1 MAIAFKQT
9 YEGLSKSIDP
19 TGLTTN
25 ATERLLIHG
34 FTLDTDADEITQ
46 IAAAAATRGTPPVT
60 GLKIIAQSFARLAFN
75 VGQVVFA
82 WGLRDS
88 KEAIEM
94 DGTVSVVD
102 ASTVPTGSARQV
114 TAVMSGMISTPANL
128 VLQSTRTRQLFT
140 GKYVSVEDYG
150 HANRQQEIELGG
162 TRTEY
167 SQSRPPRRI
176 VTSLVASTSDD
187 ATIAAS
193 EWATFK
199 STANAAGLVVDKV
212 HPRAARVIKEYMGAA
227 AAEQILVRSKTTGVR
242 QQVKCIIDGGVAKVF
257 VATAKEFYSGVY
269 AATLTERETIV
280 VVRTFSISRADTLS
294 TVPDHPTKLL
304 KTNNATFLGL
314 SAGKV
319 MYLSTDAVTNIAGA
333 GPYPMQ
339 FAHSFLYLS
348 IGHILDIDGWLDE
361 IVTEED
367 VSGAP
372 AWFTA
377 SDLGVTATIPSQTD
391 FSVFLT

>member
-1 MAIAFKQT
+1 VLRRDQ
-9 YEGLSKSIDP
+9 
-19 TGLTTN
+19 
-25 ATERLLIHG
+25 R
-34 FTLDTDADEITQ
+34 
-46 IAAAAATRGTPPVT
+46 AAAQSAAQASPHELEQLRRHAGQRVLLVDDNPV
-60 GLKIIAQSFARLAFN
+60 N
-75 VGQVVFA
+75 
-82 WGLRDS
+82 
-88 KEAIEM
+88 
-94 DGTVSVVD
+94 
-102 ASTVPTGSARQV
+102 
-114 TAVMSGMISTPANL
+114 
-128 VLQSTRTRQLFT
+128 
-140 GKYVSVEDYG
+140 
-150 HANRQQEIELGG
+150 QEVAGELL
-162 TRTEY
+162 
-167 SQSRPPRRI
+167 S
-176 VTSLVASTSDD
+176 
-187 ATIAAS
+187 
-193 EWATFK
+193 
-199 STANAAGLVVDKV
+199 AAGLVVDKV